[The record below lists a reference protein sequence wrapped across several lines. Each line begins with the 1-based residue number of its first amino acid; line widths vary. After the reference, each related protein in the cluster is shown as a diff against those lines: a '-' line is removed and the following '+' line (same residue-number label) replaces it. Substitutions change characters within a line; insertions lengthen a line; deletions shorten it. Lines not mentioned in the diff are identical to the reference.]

1 MDIDVFLDTFYKTL
15 SFGFGEKF
23 KSQAFRRLF
32 LPNASLLEAR
42 DGVYVRIDLE
52 RHIAEF
58 EDAIENRPQLFK
70 NGFLEKQLS
79 RTVIQSGACFLV
91 SSIYHKSYAGIEE
104 TGINN
109 MIIVPRDQQFQIAS
123 ILW

>member
-1 MDIDVFLDTFYKTL
+1 MDIDAFLDTFYKTL
-15 SFGFGEKF
+15 SFDLGEKF

-42 DGVYVRIDLE
+42 DGVYVQIDLE

-58 EDAIENRPQLFK
+58 EDAIENHPQLFK

-91 SSIYHKSYAGIEE
+91 SSIYHKSYAGVEE
-104 TGINN
+104 TGVNN
-109 MIIVPRDQQFQIAS
+109 MIVVPRGRQYQIAS
-123 ILW
+123 IVW

>member
-1 MDIDVFLDTFYKTL
+1 MEIDSFLDTFYETI

-58 EDAIENRPQLFK
+58 EDAIENHPQLFK
-70 NGFLEKQLS
+70 NGYLEKQLS

-91 SSIYHKSYAGIEE
+91 SSIYRKSYAGVEA

-109 MIIVPRDQQFQIAS
+109 MIIVPRGDYSQIAS
-123 ILW
+123 IVW

>member
-1 MDIDVFLDTFYKTL
+1 MEIDSFLDTFYETI

-23 KSQAFRRLF
+23 KAQAFRRLF

-58 EDAIENRPQLFK
+58 EDAIENHPQLFK

-79 RTVIQSGACFLV
+79 RQIIQSGARFLV
-91 SSIYHKSYAGIEE
+91 SSIYRKSYAGFEE
-104 TGINN
+104 TGVNN
-109 MIIVPRDQQFQIAS
+109 MIIVPRGDHSQIAS
-123 ILW
+123 MVW